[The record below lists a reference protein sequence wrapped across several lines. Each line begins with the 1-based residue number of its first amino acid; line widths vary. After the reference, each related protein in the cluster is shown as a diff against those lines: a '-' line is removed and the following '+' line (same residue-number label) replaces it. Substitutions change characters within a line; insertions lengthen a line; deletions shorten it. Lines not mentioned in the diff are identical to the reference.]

1 MKRSWLSRTGV
12 ELAILMIPVAVW
24 IFFSLAG
31 KDLRSG
37 GFLIGDGPYY
47 AATTLSLWFDGDV
60 ALANQLRGGLPV
72 HQKQVA
78 LSHDGRLMPKHPILM
93 PLLSVPFFALFG
105 VSGFLIFNVV
115 VMLLLVLVVWGTART
130 YVGPAA
136 AILATWTVFGGTFL
150 RAYVYGYQPD
160 LLSTLLVLAGILL
173 VVRNRFFAGGLL
185 LSLSGLVK
193 VTNLFVAAVVVI
205 ALLFRRPRSHALRTA
220 LGMVPGVAAWM
231 LINLMMF
238 GGPLVTGYDRTIV
251 LENGA
256 PHLVSHR
263 DFFDLPILE
272 GMRGHLFH
280 PRVGLLVNST
290 VLLLAIPGLVL
301 FFRRRRWD
309 AVLFFVVAE
318 FLFLLFSGY
327 RWYASSHYGNRFLI
341 VPVVLAAVPIAFV
354 FEAVVE
360 RIRTRHAATRA

>member
-1 MKRSWLSRTGV
+1 MNDSRRSRTGL
-12 ELAILMIPVAVW
+12 ELAILAIPVAAW

-31 KDLRSG
+31 KDLRG
-37 GFLIGDGPYY
+37 GAFLIGDGPYY
-47 AATTLSLWFDGDV
+47 AATTLSLRYDGDV
-60 ALANQLRGGLPV
+60 ALGNQLRGGLPV

-78 LSHDGRLMPKHPILM
+78 LSHDGRLMPKHPILIS
-93 PLLSVPFFALFG
+93 LLSVPFFALFG
-105 VSGFLIFNVV
+105 VSGFLIVNVL
-115 VMLLLVLVVWGTART
+115 VMLLLVLVVWATART
-130 YVGPAA
+130 YVGAA
-136 AILATWTVFGGTFL
+136 ASILATWTIFGGTFL

-160 LLSTLLVLAGILL
+160 LLSTLLVLAGILG
-173 VVRNRFFAGGLL
+173 VVRTRLVTGGLFL
-185 LSLSGLVK
+185 GLSGLVK
-193 VTNLFVAAVVVI
+193 VTNFFAAAVVVI
-205 ALLFRRPRSHALRTA
+205 VLLFRRPRTQALRTA

-238 GGPLVTGYDRTIV
+238 GGPTVTGYDRTIV
-251 LENGA
+251 LQDGV

-280 PRVGLLVNST
+280 PRVGLLVNSA
-290 VLLLAIPGLVL
+290 VLLLAIPGFVL

-309 AVLFFVVAE
+309 AALFFVVSE

-341 VPVVLAAVPIAFV
+341 VPVVLAAVPIAFL
-354 FEAVVE
+354 FEAVLE
-360 RIRTRHAATRA
+360 RVRPRVLEKG